1 MNDNNIRVSEI
12 LDQLTTVQLNLD
24 WGLISSALLASLLAA
39 LVASVLYRFFYERRA
54 TGSQVHRSFPLLAV
68 SITALFICVQTSLPL
83 SLGLLGALSI
93 IRFRTPIKEPE
104 EVGFIMLVIASSI
117 AAATFNYTIIAI
129 LYALAVVILFLVR
142 GAAGFK
148 WLRRDGMLI
157 LTVNRAAA
165 SKALPALEGVLKTS
179 VSRFR
184 MESAATANETT
195 TCQYVFSGLKVE
207 PSELQRKLDDASKG
221 ALAGVNLYL
230 DRAGGFN

>member
-1 MNDNNIRVSEI
+1 
-12 LDQLTTVQLNLD
+12 
-24 WGLISSALLASLLAA
+24 
-39 LVASVLYRFFYERRA
+39 
-54 TGSQVHRSFPLLAV
+54 
-68 SITALFICVQTSLPL
+68 
-83 SLGLLGALSI
+83 
-93 IRFRTPIKEPE
+93 
-104 EVGFIMLVIASSI
+104 
-117 AAATFNYTIIAI
+117 
-129 LYALAVVILFLVR
+129 
-142 GAAGFK
+142 
-148 WLRRDGMLI
+148 MLI